1 MDWNAITT
9 EFLLGLVG
17 LVFTFLGAYVTYLI
31 NKHIKDE
38 ELKTTLNSLHET
50 VRNSVLEV
58 YQIYVEGLKDAGMFD
73 GQAQAHALDICVE
86 KIKENITPKALE
98 WVKGNVPNV
107 RRYLESMIE
116 AQIAELKNSNRK

>member
-1 MDWNAITT
+1 MDWNTITT

-31 NKHIKDE
+31 NKHVKDE

-50 VRNSVLEV
+50 VKNSVLET
-58 YQIYVEGLKDAGMFD
+58 YQVYVEGLKDAGMFD
-73 GQAQAHALDICVE
+73 GQAQQHALDLCVE
-86 KIKENITPKALE
+86 KIKENITPKAWQ
-98 WVKGNVPNV
+98 WVKDNAPNA

-116 AQIAELKNSNRK
+116 AQIAELKNSSRK